1 MVKIRDL
8 TLFTYFNR
16 QELWSV
22 EVLSKLK
29 LWIKIKG
36 NGAETSI
43 IAV

>member
-1 MVKIRDL
+1 MVKIGDL
-8 TLFTYFNR
+8 TLFTYLNR
-16 QELWSV
+16 HKLWSV

-29 LWIKIKG
+29 IRSKIKG